1 MSSSEPSRHEVS
13 SFEDVMGPASSYK
26 SGKATIIHLNP
37 DEKDT
42 GRRIVDFFSGLGYG
56 TDGSFEKVA
65 ENIYLLTPPGMA
77 GFAPTTSGE

>member
-37 DEKDT
+37 DEKE
-42 GRRIVDFFSGLGYG
+42 YYY
-56 TDGSFEKVA
+56 
-65 ENIYLLTPPGMA
+65 YLMCGGVIDLI
-77 GFAPTTSGE
+77 

>member
-26 SGKATIIHLNP
+26 SGTATIIHLNLA
-37 DEKDT
+37 DKDM
-42 GRRIVDFFSGLGYG
+42 GRRIVDFFSGLAYG

-65 ENIYLLTPPGMA
+65 EGIYLLTPAGMT
-77 GFAPTTSGE
+77 GPSSFRPEE

>member
-26 SGKATIIHLNP
+26 SGTATIIHLNP
-37 DEKDT
+37 EDKDT
-42 GRRIVDFFSGLGYG
+42 GRRIVDFFSGLAYG

-65 ENIYLLTPPGMA
+65 EGIYLLTPAGMT
-77 GFAPTTSGE
+77 GPSSFRPEE